1 MHCLPLVANSHDAG
15 MQLTILGGAGEHG
28 RSSYLLTA
36 GQEHILLDYGVK
48 KEDGGQY
55 PLVDHMEQM
64 IAGLQTVFLS
74 HAHEDHCIALP
85 ILYRHGYTGDVWTT
99 RATVQQLPSY
109 FQAWKQY
116 TDQRHVQRPYDDEDE
131 QAIRYRYI
139 EDEVEPRQWGEL
151 LPGMQVCWGR
161 SGHLPGAIWL
171 TIGWKG
177 KYIFFSGDYTA
188 ESQLLR
194 ADRPM
199 CIPYPSP
206 VAISSVSTSAV
217 KSKQTMQS
225 RDDYRMPHLDLAIVD
240 AAYGD
245 APERQSD
252 KLHLLK
258 SHIDSTLNQGGSV
271 LLPVPLYGR
280 GQELLLWVCEQYP
293 HVPLLVEATLLQGLK
308 LLQNDDDWLHDSV
321 IQRVQQMLYSPYL
334 WWMYDESSADA
345 LYAEY
350 SDQGKI
356 IFTPDGMLQSPIA
369 QQHYERLC
377 GDARNK
383 VIFTGH
389 LAKGSYGQKLLHE
402 AHQSLSDVE
411 QIGCKMPQSLPRVE
425 KIGYKVHQGLPDVEQ
440 MLHDL
445 NAPPTVL
452 VHAPQHITD
461 RLALYLRQQ
470 GFEQVHSLSPT
481 DQLEF

>member
-1 MHCLPLVANSHDAG
+1 

-48 KEDGGQY
+48 KEDGGHY
-55 PLVDHMEQM
+55 PLVDNMEQM

-139 EDEVEPRQWGEL
+139 EDTMEPGQWGEL
-151 LPGMQVCWGR
+151 MPGMQVCWGR
-161 SGHLPGAIWL
+161 SGHLPGSIWL

-199 CIPYPSP
+199 CVPYPSP
-206 VAISSVSTSAV
+206 VAISSVSTLAIQ
-217 KSKQTMQS
+217 SKPAIQS
-225 RDDYRMPHLDLAIVD
+225 KDSYLMPDLDLAIMD

-245 APERQSD
+245 DPERQSE

-258 SHIDSTLNQGGSV
+258 SHIDATLNQGGSV

-280 GQELLLWVCEQYP
+280 GQELMLWVYEQYP
-293 HVPLLVEATLLQGLK
+293 HVALLVEATLLQGLK
-308 LLQNDDDWLHDSV
+308 QLQYNYDWLHDGAV
-321 IQRVQQMLYSPYL
+321 QRVQQMLHSRHL
-334 WWMYDESSADA
+334 MLMYDEPSADM

-369 QQHYERLC
+369 RQHYERLC
-377 GDARNK
+377 RDGRNK

-389 LAKGSYGQKLLHE
+389 LAKGSYGQKLLNE
-402 AHQSLSDVE
+402 AHLGSSNVQME
-411 QIGCKMPQSLPRVE
+411 R
-425 KIGYKVHQGLPDVEQ
+425 IGYKVHQGLPDVEQ

-445 NAPPTVL
+445 HAPPTVL
-452 VHAPQHITD
+452 VHAPQHLTD

-470 GFEQVHSLSPT
+470 GFEQVHSLSPA